1 MFTSTLRRSLAMRP
15 ATRAGRRVLTPRP
28 FHILPRQ
35 LARKDTQDKDS
46 LKPEPSEYSKSGS
59 DDAAAA
65 VDDAAFNPD
74 ITSPEQE
81 QASAK
86 EQSGSDA
93 ENPLEVSP
101 ANQEVSKP
109 KEQLQGQTEGS
120 SAESGGSGSSGRQ
133 RTSGGSSPPKSGGGK
148 HGGGSQGV

>member
-15 ATRAGRRVLTPRP
+15 ITRTSRHIVATRP
-28 FHILPRQ
+28 FHISPRQ
-35 LARKDTQDKDS
+35 LARKDAQDKDS
-46 LKPEPSEYSKSGS
+46 LKPEPNEYSKSGS

-74 ITSPEQE
+74 VTSPEEE

-86 EQSGSDA
+86 EQSGSDG

-101 ANQEVSKP
+101 ANQEVSQP
-109 KEQLQGQTEGS
+109 KEQPQGQTEGS

>member
-1 MFTSTLRRSLAMRP
+1 MRP
-15 ATRAGRRVLTPRP
+15 ITRTSRQIVATRP
-28 FHILPRQ
+28 FHISPRQ
-35 LARKDTQDKDS
+35 LARKDAQDKDS
-46 LKPEPSEYSKSGS
+46 LKPEPNEYSKSGS

-74 ITSPEQE
+74 VTSPEEE

-86 EQSGSDA
+86 EH
-93 ENPLEVSP
+93 P
-101 ANQEVSKP
+101 ANQEVSQP
-109 KEQLQGQTEGS
+109 KEQPQGQTEGS